1 MDKSTEKQENCERD
15 GPYLPCLLRTISTRE
30 SGPALHSSNDV
41 EMRLVALGSVP
52 SQNIQHSQVRNL
64 SPAMAMADVKE
75 HVWMCD
81 CQLPNTQRYPKLEMA
96 AEEDRQRVGGRQES
110 GQAADRFG
118 RAGSEGQAVCLASR
132 PLHHPRPAA
141 RGERRGPGKGQA
153 KARGCQG
160 TALSRAPRLG
170 CAGPEWPL
178 LSLRCP
184 SCPARRGSAGWAV
197 PRCSP
202 RPGPG
207 GRAGAAAGAVHLLGG
222 SARRDS
228 AALGGAMP
236 AATTLGLDSQRTSA
250 LGRDSGGP
258 RGHTGQCRRLLPPP
272 LGSLRVLHG
281 SGTDVGTV
289 VAFRCS
295 AELQLQGPDIVTCVW
310 KGNGTQWTAGVP
322 SCKPISKYET
332 FGFKV
337 AVIASI
343 VSCAVILLM
352 SMAFL
357 TCCLIKCAKKSEKR
371 RAQREMQLWYQLRTE
386 ELEHMQAAYFGFKGR
401 NNNNNSK
408 KLRNTS
414 VFGDV
419 TDMAYDN
426 QGFYRSQEERTQDVV
441 VGCCKDSSDLLK
453 VAKSSGAPGAHMV
466 LRHNTALQ
474 TVNSIHVVE
483 VYSHKDSYNK
493 PTCQLPG

>member
-1 MDKSTEKQENCERD
+1 M
-15 GPYLPCLLRTISTRE
+15 
-30 SGPALHSSNDV
+30 A
-41 EMRLVALGSVP
+41 GS
-52 SQNIQHSQVRNL
+52 R
-64 SPAMAMADVKE
+64 
-75 HVWMCD
+75 
-81 CQLPNTQRYPKLEMA
+81 
-96 AEEDRQRVGGRQES
+96 G
-110 GQAADRFG
+110 GQAAG
-118 RAGSEGQAVCLASR
+118 GWQAGIRAGSRQVRQGGQRGAGSLCRASR

-141 RGERRGPGKGQA
+141 RGVRRGPGKGQA
-153 KARGCQG
+153 KARGCQC

-170 CAGPEWPL
+170 RAGPEWPL

-184 SCPARRGSAGWAV
+184 SCPAPRVSRRGRGAGARRGSAGWAV

-207 GRAGAAAGAVHLLGG
+207 GRAGAGAVHLLGG

-236 AATTLGLDSQRTSA
+236 AASTPGLDSQRTSA

-272 LGSLRVLHG
+272 LGSLRVLRG

-289 VAFRCS
+289 LAFRCS

-357 TCCLIKCAKKSEKR
+357 TCCLIKCAKKSERR

-414 VFGDV
+414 GFGDV

-426 QGFYRSQEERTQDVV
+426 QGFYSTRSIWKSKNSSTLEEDSLESQEERTRDVV

-466 LRHNTALQ
+466 PRHNTELQ

-493 PTCQLPG
+493 PTCQLPV